1 VVYVPPIATFVGD
14 NLVLPGQLWRLAW
27 PIPLAALLALGW
39 VAWEATGR
47 AGAWLSRFRP
57 TRPLAR
63 ALPLLLVV
71 ALTIAAVPRA
81 AAGIDLV
88 QGHVEYARSQG
99 LYPADP
105 IYPWFREESRSPA
118 VVLAKDLQSVRIP
131 AYSSETN
138 VVSRRGS
145 LVLRVLPE
153 LERRAPGR
161 IEVPQGSL
169 DVQEFFLGATFA
181 RKVEILRRH
190 EVDYV
195 MVQSGSRLD
204 RTLGTLPGF
213 ERVSE
218 PSERYEVYHVDLR
231 ELGPGHG

>member
-1 VVYVPPIATFVGD
+1 
-14 NLVLPGQLWRLAW
+14 
-27 PIPLAALLALGW
+27 
-39 VAWEATGR
+39 
-47 AGAWLSRFRP
+47 
-57 TRPLAR
+57 
-63 ALPLLLVV
+63 LLVV

-105 IYPWFREESRSPA
+105 IYPWFREELRSPA